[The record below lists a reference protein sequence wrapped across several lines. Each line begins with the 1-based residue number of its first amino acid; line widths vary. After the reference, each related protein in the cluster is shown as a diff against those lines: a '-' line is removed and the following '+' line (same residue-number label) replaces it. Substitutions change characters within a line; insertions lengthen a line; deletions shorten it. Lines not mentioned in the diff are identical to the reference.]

1 MAKKNGKVVEVS
13 VNFKTFR
20 EILMN
25 ELNTPEGGIPATL
38 LVCGEAGGGKTSIT
52 EQLCKA
58 AGYDT
63 RMLRLSQIDPTDLAG
78 VPYLSDEVN
87 KDGCRVTKFAQ
98 PALLPGWDE
107 KCVIIL
113 DEPNRGR
120 AEVKQ
125 AAFQMMEG
133 RGTIS
138 WRFNPDKHRIVAL
151 MNPANAQYHVDMMD
165 PAMVNRCVLMHFK
178 PELKEFL
185 EYGYTVGIDER
196 ILQFLQYEP
205 ENLSVITDNPD
216 QDISWATQ
224 RSWHRLS
231 QSTTGRKLSTEAY
244 YIYASGCVGP
254 DIAAS
259 FIAFCNDPDR
269 PVKPSEVFSGYTKEL
284 QQKFVAH
291 QCDEKIDKALST
303 TFGVVMI
310 VNNTPL
316 KKIDI
321 DILKSFYSTIK
332 NDEVRTAFVK
342 GLEVSK
348 ENEEPG
354 KWDALV
360 RGMGVAKEA
369 LEIARE
375 VANIKSGKKK

>member
-1 MAKKNGKVVEVS
+1 MAKKDKTLEVT
-13 VNFKTFR
+13 VNLKQFE
-20 EILMN
+20 EIVLN
-25 ELNTPEGGIPATL
+25 ELNTPEGEMPATL

-52 EQLCKA
+52 EQLCKR
-58 AGYDT
+58 AGFDT

-78 VPYLSDEVN
+78 IPYLSEDKN
-87 KDGCRVTKFAQ
+87 FDGNRLARFAQ
-98 PALLPGWDE
+98 PALLPNWDE

-138 WRFNPDKHRIVAL
+138 WKFNPDKHRIIAL

-185 EYGYTVGIDER
+185 EYGYAVGIDER

-205 ENLSVITDNPD
+205 ENLSVISETVD
-216 QDISWATQ
+216 QDVSWATQ

-231 QSTTGRKLSTEAY
+231 QSTCGRKLSTEAY
-244 YIYASGCVGP
+244 YTYAAGCVGP
-254 DIAAS
+254 DVAAAY
-259 FIAFCNDPDR
+259 IAFCNDPDR
-269 PVKPSEVFSGYTKEL
+269 PVKPSEVFSGYTKDL
-284 QQKFVAH
+284 QQKFISH

-316 KKIDI
+316 KQIDI
-321 DILKSFYSTIK
+321 NILKTFYSTIN
-332 NDEVRTAFVK
+332 NDEVRTAFIK

-348 ENEEPG
+348 EKDEPG

-375 VANIKSGKKK
+375 VQNIKLGKKK